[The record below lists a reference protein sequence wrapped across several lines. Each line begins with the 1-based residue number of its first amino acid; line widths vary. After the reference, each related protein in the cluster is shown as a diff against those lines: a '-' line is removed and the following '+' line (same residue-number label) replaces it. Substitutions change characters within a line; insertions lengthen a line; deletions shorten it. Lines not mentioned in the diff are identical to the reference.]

1 MNRTTAFALLLA
13 VTAGKFA
20 AAETNREIMDR
31 KILSEISGFHGT
43 VRLYAKDLDTGQTYG
58 VGENE
63 RVRTASTIKL
73 PIMVAVFRAVA
84 DGRARWDETITL
96 REQDKVSGS
105 GVLREFS
112 NGLKLPLRDVVR
124 MMIVV
129 SDNTATNMVIERIT
143 ADAVNAEMD
152 HYGLTATRSM
162 RKVRGDGNELK
173 EPSGFSAAGKL
184 AENKRFGLGS
194 TTPKETV
201 TLLELLDRGEVVSPA
216 ASKEMIAILKRQQLK
231 DGIGR
236 HLPDEWVASKG
247 GSLDAL
253 RSDVGL
259 VYAPKGRVAM
269 AITVDDMPQVDD
281 SPDNAGRLLI
291 RSGQDSAGRPRRNG
305 LNLCWLAKERSELTT
320 RQLSRS
326 RYCFTKSQPTSAM

>member
-1 MNRTTAFALLLA
+1 MNPNTAFALLLA
-13 VTAGKFA
+13 VTAGQLA
-20 AAETNREIMDR
+20 AADTNREIMER
-31 KILSEISGFHGT
+31 EIRAAISGFQGT

-84 DGRARWDETITL
+84 DGRARWDETLTL
-96 REQDKVSGS
+96 REEDKVSGS

-112 NGLKLPLRDVVR
+112 SGLKLPLRDVVH
-124 MMIVV
+124 MMIEV
-129 SDNTATNMVIERIT
+129 SDNTATNMVIERIA

-152 HYGLTATRSM
+152 RYGLTATRSM
-162 RKVRGDGNELK
+162 RKVRGDGNDLK
-173 EPSGFSAAGKL
+173 DPGGFSVAGKL

-194 TTPKETV
+194 TTPKEMV
-201 TLLELLDRGEVVSPA
+201 TLLELLERGEVVSPA

-247 GSLDAL
+247 GSLNAL

-291 RSGQDSAGRPRRNG
+291 SH
-305 LNLCWLAKERSELTT
+305 LAKILLEGLG
-320 RQLSRS
+320 
-326 RYCFTKSQPTSAM
+326 AMD